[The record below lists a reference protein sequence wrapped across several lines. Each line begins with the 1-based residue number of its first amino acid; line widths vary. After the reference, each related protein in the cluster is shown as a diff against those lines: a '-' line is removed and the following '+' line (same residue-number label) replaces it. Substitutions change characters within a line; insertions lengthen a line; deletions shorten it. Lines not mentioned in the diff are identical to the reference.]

1 MHWHRHQDHA
11 SCPVCRLLCWAHARI
26 SSTSPQSMHGPCG
39 AWHTE
44 IIYHGKRLVGYA
56 CRVLRSGSEA
66 NLSTVRPRDR
76 CCTHAR
82 VKRTSSL
89 RATPSNLKPQRRTR
103 RIAPVPTQ
111 MWPGQFGRV
120 PVRARFQRKEGN
132 SYQRATKTR
141 GGFRTMHTSTFIFTP
156 PADDVASEASITRV
170 HGGDSAPFRRRCGG
184 PW

>member
-103 RIAPVPTQ
+103 RIAPVPTFSLYSDSNVAGSVDSSVAF
-111 MWPGQFGRV
+111 PFGRG
-120 PVRARFQRKEGN
+120 FSGRKGIPTN
-132 SYQRATKTR
+132 AQPKPGVVLGLCTPRRSYSHLLPTT
-141 GGFRTMHTSTFIFTP
+141 
-156 PADDVASEASITRV
+156 
-170 HGGDSAPFRRRCGG
+170 
-184 PW
+184 

>member
-1 MHWHRHQDHA
+1 MRRASPFFQRELVCMHWHRHQDHA

-103 RIAPVPTQ
+103 PAAHRPGSDSNVAGSVRSRSRSGAVSAEGSEFLPTRNQ
-111 MWPGQFGRV
+111 NQGWFKDYAHLDV
-120 PVRARFQRKEGN
+120 HI
-132 SYQRATKTR
+132 
-141 GGFRTMHTSTFIFTP
+141 HTSC
-156 PADDVASEASITRV
+156 
-170 HGGDSAPFRRRCGG
+170 RRRSF
-184 PW
+184 

>member
-1 MHWHRHQDHA
+1 MRRASPFFQRELVCMHWHRHQDHA

-89 RATPSNLKPQRRTR
+89 RATPSNLKPQRSPNAGRGASGPAR
-103 RIAPVPTQ
+103 FPDSNVAGSVDSSVAFP
-111 MWPGQFGRV
+111 FGRG
-120 PVRARFQRKEGN
+120 FSGRKGIPTN
-132 SYQRATKTR
+132 AQPKPGVVLGLCTPRRSYSHLLPTT
-141 GGFRTMHTSTFIFTP
+141 
-156 PADDVASEASITRV
+156 
-170 HGGDSAPFRRRCGG
+170 
-184 PW
+184 

>member
-1 MHWHRHQDHA
+1 MYALASAPQDHA

-111 MWPGQFGRV
+111 IVWPGQLTVRSRSRSGAVSAEGREFL
-120 PVRARFQRKEGN
+120 P
-132 SYQRATKTR
+132 TR
-141 GGFRTMHTSTFIFTP
+141 NQNQGWF
-156 PADDVASEASITRV
+156 
-170 HGGDSAPFRRRCGG
+170 
-184 PW
+184 